1 MCADALEPTPAD
13 RHPGSAWRR
22 LTSKRWWPAAT
33 RTVSVLF
40 ALLVLGVV
48 AYLARQVDW
57 PAVIQSLRAYSAPT
71 LLAAAALAAASYAV
85 YCTYDLIGRHQTRH
99 RLRTLQVAAVAFIS
113 YAFNLNLGSLV
124 GGVAFRYKLY
134 SGLGLRA
141 GLITRVLALSL
152 LTNWLGYCFLAGTV
166 FLVRPLALPVDWRL
180 DGLQVLGAAMLVVVA
195 GYLGWCFVAR
205 QRVWHVRG
213 QALDLPSGRMA
224 LLQLLVSSI
233 NWLLIGGV
241 VYTLLQFRIDYPTVL
256 SALLLASVAGLI
268 THIPGGL
275 GVLEAVFV
283 ALLSGRMAQ
292 GELLAALL
300 GYRVIYYLAPLG
312 LAGILYFVVS
322 ARARR
327 AEAIVAANSH
337 PGA

>member
-1 MCADALEPTPAD
+1 MRAEAVESGHAA
-13 RHPGSAWRR
+13 RKPGSAWRR
-22 LTSKRWWPAAT
+22 LTSKTWWPVAT

-48 AYLARQVDW
+48 AYLAREVDW
-57 PAVIQSLRAYSAPT
+57 PAVIKSLRAYSART
-71 LLAAAALAAASYAV
+71 LLAAAALAAASYAA
-85 YCTYDLIGRHQTRH
+85 YCTYDLIGRHQTGH
-99 RLRTLQVAAVAFIS
+99 KLRTLQVAGVAFIS
-113 YAFNLNLGSLV
+113 YAFNLNVGSLV

-134 SGLGLRA
+134 SRLGLRPEV
-141 GLITRVLALSL
+141 ITRVLALSL
-152 LTNWLGYCFLAGTV
+152 LTNWLGYCFLAGAV
-166 FLVRPLALPVDWRL
+166 FLLRPLALPTDWTL
-180 DGLQVLGAAMLVVVA
+180 DGLQVLGAVLLLVA
-195 GYLGWCFVAR
+195 GGYLGWCFVAR
-205 QRVWHVRG
+205 QRVWHLRG

-241 VYTLLQFRIDYPTVL
+241 VYTLLQFKIDYPTVL
-256 SALLLASVAGLI
+256 SALMLASVAGLI
-268 THIPGGL
+268 THVPGGL

-300 GYRVIYYLAPLG
+300 GYRVIYYLAPLV
-312 LAGILYFVVS
+312 LAAILYFVVS
-322 ARARR
+322 ARARH
-327 AEAIVAANSH
+327 ADAAVAAGSH